1 MKGSELQQHA
11 NSVLGLVIA
20 DRYRLDRVLGIGGTG
35 VVYQARCLEEE
46 RDFAVKTIRKDL
58 AHQRAIARFFRGARL
73 ASGLHHPGLIST
85 LAYGQAKG
93 PSGVPFQVMPLIAGP
108 SWAELLSL
116 IHISEPTRPY

>member
-58 AHQRAIARFFRGARL
+58 AHQRAIARFSSLTGCGPRCSCRR
-73 ASGLHHPGLIST
+73 HPRPH
-85 LAYGQAKG
+85 AAE
-93 PSGVPFQVMPLIAGP
+93 PSLR
-108 SWAELLSL
+108 S
-116 IHISEPTRPY
+116 H